1 MGSVPIAAIIVAIL
15 FGSAMLAMVAARLL
29 PEHHLS
35 AETKSI
41 VSVSTAVVG
50 TLSALVVGL
59 LISIASASFTAKAQ
73 EVTQISA
80 DVIRL
85 DRLLRRYG
93 PEAQDIR
100 VLLRRYTAAMRQD
113 LFPEASNQATDLE
126 NDATIS
132 VLEEL
137 QNKVLTLTPT
147 NDTQRW
153 LQAQALQLSGA
164 VMAARW
170 ELGQEN
176 TGKSPFLLLVLV
188 MFWFV
193 IIFAS
198 FGLFAPRNM
207 TAIAAIFLCSVA
219 IGSAIRMT
227 TELQSPFQGLVRI
240 SNSSLTQALE
250 VISR

>member
-1 MGSVPIAAIIVAIL
+1 MGSVPIGAIIVAIL
-15 FGSAMLAMVAARLL
+15 FGSAMLAMVATRSL

-153 LQAQALQLSGA
+153 LQAQALQVSGA